1 LIVTVH
7 RSAEL
12 SECLDNM
19 DGVTIARHLIAA
31 RRPITAQRLATAR
44 RLTTARS
51 LLVCAS
57 LCLLLAGCALRP
69 HLEPPQLS
77 VSEVDILSSD
87 FLHQRL
93 RVRMHVQNPNNRVLA
108 VKDLEYTLEVEGQQL
123 ASGSNAESFTVPA
136 LGETDFDMN
145 VSTNLAGAVVA
156 LFSRGSDALN
166 QGVAYHLTGK
176 VTLSEGWIRSIPFD
190 ERGNFKLQ

>member
-1 LIVTVH
+1 M
-7 RSAEL
+7 
-12 SECLDNM
+12 NGM
-19 DGVTIARHLIAA
+19 
-31 RRPITAQRLATAR
+31 ITAHRLVSVRTFTSSRSLIGVRGSFTGGRSSFTGGRSLISLR
-44 RLTTARS
+44 RL
-51 LLVCAS
+51 LLRAS
-57 LCLLLAGCALRP
+57 LCVLLAGCALRP

-93 RVRMHVQNPNNRVLA
+93 RVRMHVQNPNNRLLA

-145 VSTNLAGAVVA
+145 VSTNLAGAVLA
-156 LFSRGSDALN
+156 LFSRGSDVLN

-190 ERGNFKLQ
+190 EHGNFKLQ